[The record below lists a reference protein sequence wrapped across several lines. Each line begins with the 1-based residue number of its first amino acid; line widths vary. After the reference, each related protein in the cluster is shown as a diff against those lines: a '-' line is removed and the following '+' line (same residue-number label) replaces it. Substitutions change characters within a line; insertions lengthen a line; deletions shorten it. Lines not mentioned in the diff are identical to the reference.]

1 MQRQFSE
8 YIKVKSTCFNWNV
21 LIIIIIIIIYL
32 TQQTENQLQLV
43 LDSWT
48 REEGSTTRHFKED
61 TSDSPIQLRNQILDV
76 EFPASVQQHT
86 LVAKVSITTA
96 YTINKFLFG
105 EEWGCDGTVG

>member
-1 MQRQFSE
+1 M
-8 YIKVKSTCFNWNV
+8 Y
-21 LIIIIIIIIYL
+21 LLLLLLLLYL

-48 REEGSTTRHFKED
+48 REEGPTTRHFKED

-96 YTINKFLFG
+96 YTINKSLFG
-105 EEWGCDGTVG
+105 EEWDCDGTVG